1 MLEVSDLVS
10 GYGKSEVLQGISLK
24 VARGQIVTVIGPNG
38 AGKTTLFRTIFGL
51 LPARK
56 GRVLFEN
63 EDLSK
68 LPPLARIQRGI
79 ALVPQGRNVF
89 PDMSVLEN
97 MEMGA
102 YTVKNKK
109 QIQETMEECYHL
121 FPVLLER
128 AKQRAGTLSGG
139 EQQML
144 VIARALM
151 SKPRFLM
158 LDEPSLGISPR
169 LVKEIFKTVDAINKT
184 SNMTICLVEQNANIA
199 LKHGHYGY
207 VMEGGQVRMCGATQ
221 ELMNDERVKH
231 AYLGKREGA

>member
-1 MLEVSDLVS
+1 MLEVSNLVS
-10 GYGKSEVLQGISLK
+10 GYGKSEVLREISLK
-24 VARGQIVTVIGPNG
+24 VVKGQIVTIIGPNG

-56 GRVLFEN
+56 GTVVFEG

-68 LPPLARIQRGI
+68 LSPLARIQRGI
-79 ALVPQGRNVF
+79 ALVPQGRAVF
-89 PDMSVLEN
+89 PDLSVLEN
-97 MEMGA
+97 LEMGA
-102 YTVKNKK
+102 YTVTDKK
-109 QIQETMEECYHL
+109 QVQETMEECYHL
-121 FPVLLER
+121 FPVLRER
-128 AKQRAGTLSGG
+128 VKQRAGTLSGG

-169 LVKEIFKTVDAINKT
+169 LVKEIFKTIDVINKT
-184 SNMTICLVEQNANIA
+184 KNTTICLVEQNANIA
-199 LKHGHYGY
+199 LKHGHFGY
-207 VMEGGQVRMCGATQ
+207 VMEGGQIRMSGSTQ

-231 AYLGKREGA
+231 AYLGKREQS